1 MKDLT
6 IGNPVKAMCSFALP
20 LFIGHL
26 FQLFYGLADIR
37 IVGSCLGDDA
47 LAAVSATTPLNDLIV
62 GFLVGLTNGFAVIT
76 ARNFGAGD
84 MGKVRKTFAASIKL
98 GIIISAILTV
108 FSLVFLRQILGFLN
122 MPKEH
127 MEGGIQY
134 IGVILGGMTF
144 SMLYNALASTLRALG
159 DTAAPLIF
167 LIVSAFMN
175 IGFDLLFIQVF
186 DMGIAGASGATIL
199 SQLLSF
205 IACVIYIRIRYPQ
218 LRLIKEDFKRDAP
231 LEKNLMGTG
240 VSMGLMSSLVCLG
253 TVVLQGAINNLGST
267 YIIAHGAARK
277 VTNIFMLPFGIFGMT
292 MATYCGQCYG
302 AGKYDRIKKG
312 VFAATGICWAWCILV
327 ITVSWTFVPHL
338 IRLITDTKNEEAVEW
353 ATTYL
358 KFDTLLYFLTAIISP
373 FRNALQG
380 IGDHITPLVSSS
392 MELIGKVLAAYIL
405 APLLGYW
412 GIILTEPIV
421 WAVMV
426 IPLIVKM
433 FMFFNKVKKGT
444 VINNPTG
451 V

>member
-47 LAAVSATTPLNDLIV
+47 LVAVSATTTLNDLIV

-76 ARNFGAGD
+76 ARSFGEGNFE
-84 MGKVRKTFAASIKL
+84 KVRKTFASGIKL
-98 GIIISAILTV
+98 GLIVSAILTA
-108 FSLVFLRQILGFLN
+108 FSLIFLEEILLLLS
-122 MPKEH
+122 MPEQH
-127 MEGGIQY
+127 LTEGIAY

-144 SMLYNALASTLRALG
+144 SMLYNSLAATLRAVG
-159 DTAAPLIF
+159 DTVAPLIF

-175 IGFDLLFIQVF
+175 IGLDLLFIEVF
-186 DMGIAGASGATIL
+186 DMGVAGASTATVL
-199 SQLLSF
+199 SQALCF
-205 IACVIYIRIRYPQ
+205 IASLIYITVRYPE
-218 LRLIKEDFKRDAP
+218 LHLKASDFKTD
-231 LEKNLMGTG
+231 LNLDKTLLVTG

-253 TVVLQGAINNLGST
+253 TVVLQGAINKLGDT
-267 YIIAHGAARK
+267 IIIAHGAARK

-302 AGKYDRIKKG
+302 AGKYSRIKKG
-312 VFAATGICWAWCILV
+312 VFAATGICWAWCVLV
-327 ITVSWTFVPHL
+327 IIVSWTFVPVI
-338 IRLITDTKNEEAVEW
+338 IRLITDTQNEEAVKW

-358 KFDTLLYFLTAIISP
+358 RFDTLLYFLTAIISP

-380 IGDHITPLVSSS
+380 IGDHTTPLVSSGV
-392 MELIGKVLAAYIL
+392 ELVGKVLAAYIL

-421 WAVMV
+421 WAFMV

-433 FMFFNKVKKGT
+433 FGFFKKSEKMT
-444 VINNPTG
+444 AET
-451 V
+451 

>member
-6 IGNPVKAMCSFALP
+6 IGNPVKVMCSFALP

-47 LAAVSATTPLNDLIV
+47 LVAVSATTTLNDLIV

-76 ARNFGAGD
+76 ARCFGEGNLE
-84 MGKVRKTFAASIKL
+84 KVRKTFASGIKL
-98 GIIISAILTV
+98 GILVSAVLTV
-108 FSLVFLRQILGFLN
+108 FSLIFLEEILLLLS
-122 MPKEH
+122 MPEQHLKDG
-127 MEGGIQY
+127 MAY

-144 SMLYNALASTLRALG
+144 SMLYNALASTLRAVG
-159 DTAAPLIF
+159 DTVAPLIF

-175 IGFDLLFIQVF
+175 IGLDLLFIEVF
-186 DMGIAGASGATIL
+186 NMGVAGASIATIL
-199 SQLLSF
+199 SQALCF
-205 IACVIYIRIRYPQ
+205 IACLIYIIVRYPE
-218 LRLIKEDFKRDAP
+218 LRLKPSDFKTD
-231 LEKNLMGTG
+231 LSLDKTLMVTG

-253 TVVLQGAINNLGST
+253 TVVLQGAINKLGDT
-267 YIIAHGAARK
+267 FIIAHGAARK

-302 AGKYDRIKKG
+302 AGKYSRIKKG
-312 VFAATGICWAWCILV
+312 VFAATGICWAWCVLV
-327 ITVSWTFVPHL
+327 IIVSWTFVPVV
-338 IRLITDTKNEEAVEW
+338 IRLITDTQNEEAVKW

-358 KFDTLLYFLTAIISP
+358 RFDTLLYFLTAIISP

-380 IGDHITPLVSSS
+380 IGDHTTPLVSSGV
-392 MELIGKVLAAYIL
+392 ELVGKILAAYIL

-421 WAVMV
+421 WAFMV
-426 IPLIVKM
+426 IPLIVKL
-433 FMFFNKVKKGT
+433 FKFFKKAEKMT
-444 VINNPTG
+444 SET
-451 V
+451 